1 MSSSIVHDSVVN
13 VKFLFKANII
23 VLKTFF
29 SISTSI
35 LVILFAMV
43 LQNNINNNTL
53 FRLSLFVICI
63 KQFSG
68 TLFEK

>member
-1 MSSSIVHDSVVN
+1 MSSSIVHDNVVN

-43 LQNNINNNTL
+43 LKNNINNNTL
-53 FRLSLFVICI
+53 FILFLLFICI

-68 TLFEK
+68 TLLEE